1 MIDKTQL
8 ILWMKKVDKKMCR
21 KITIVAVG
29 GTAMTLL
36 GLKPST
42 RDIDFC
48 ISSEDKQE
56 FEKAIDKNF
65 KVDLFFDGYIFS
77 EQLPT
82 DYAEKS
88 KEILKLKNIILKILS
103 PEDIVITKSARFN
116 ARDEEDI
123 QSIAKYVK
131 RTELIE
137 RFKQVIRTYAGR
149 EEDYRM
155 NFEVVLKR
163 YFQKGMTKF
172 QAKKIKDNKI
182 S

>member
-1 MIDKTQL
+1 MIDRTQL
-8 ILWMKKVDKKMCR
+8 VVWIKKVDR
-21 KITIVAVG
+21 KITKKIIVVAVG

-42 RDIDFC
+42 MDIDFC

-56 FEKAIDKNF
+56 FKKAIDKTF
-65 KVDLFFDGYIFS
+65 RVDLFFDGYIFS
-77 EQLPT
+77 EQLPK

-88 KEILKLKNIILKILS
+88 KEILKLKNITLKTLS
-103 PEDIVITKSARFN
+103 PEDIVITKSARLN

-123 QSIAKYVK
+123 QAITKYVK
-131 RTELIE
+131 REELIE
-137 RFKQVIRTYAGR
+137 RFKQVIGTYAGN

-163 YFQKGMTKF
+163 YFLENMTK
-172 QAKKIKDNKI
+172 
-182 S
+182 